1 MAKKILKD
9 GEKLVEAAEPVVVSV
24 LEKVGETAS
33 RGWGMQR
40 LVPTASLPGLV
51 SELDRQVPLHRV
63 MTPWLDAADV
73 TLDLLRIDQ
82 LDPQISGN
90 KWYKLKYNILHAHQ
104 QGKKTIISFGG
115 AWSNHI
121 HALAF
126 AGNRLGIDTIGVIRG
141 ERSDK
146 LSATLVD
153 AEQLGMQSLRQRQW
167 FGSTLSGC

>member
-1 MAKKILKD
+1 MDDVKIID
-9 GEKLVEAAEPVVVSV
+9 N
-24 LEKVGETAS
+24 
-33 RGWGMQR
+33 
-40 LVPTASLPGLV
+40 TASLPGLV